1 MQISIVFDVINKAT
15 KPLREIDN
23 NFKGMT
29 RTMSRVQGC
38 MWKFNQT
45 SELFQ
50 RMGQSVSQLSRPFI
64 EFEQGLADM
73 SAITGI
79 AGEELKYLGQVA
91 RKSGVD
97 SGLGATG
104 AIEAFQLLASQ
115 IQVSDVGLEG
125 IIKLQK
131 ETITLSQASGISM
144 ANAATAMAG
153 TINQYGLQAD
163 QANRVINVLA
173 AGAKH
178 GAALIPDLSM
188 SLKVVG
194 AAANA
199 AGLDIEAT
207 TGALE
212 VLSKNNL
219 KGAEA
224 GTALRNILLK
234 MQTAMGVDFNKTTL
248 AEALE
253 TLKPK
258 YKDAAYMSK
267 LFGMENMAAAQF
279 LVANADEVENM
290 TRKVTD
296 TQVATEQAQRETNT
310 WNHRL
315 KVQAARFDEWSMQLT
330 ETAPGIMNFIQVGSQ
345 GLSMLTSLA
354 PLFSGVAFGVRGIFG
369 AAGGAV
375 KGIGNITKASRL
387 MSSALKAG
395 KLSTY
400 TELIKRYGMAGR
412 IAAAGIWLKNGAVA
426 VWNGICAA
434 GNAITSRAFW
444 LNLRHAAATK
454 LSALW
459 TAVCSKAQLVA
470 SAVTS
475 LWSRRTAI
483 ATALQGG
490 LTKALRTVKATMLSG
505 VLPALGGVIAS
516 TWAWT
521 AALLANPITWIVL
534 AIGALIAAVVICW
547 QKFAEFRAVIY
558 TIWDTIKGFGKAIIN
573 WLVAPFKAA
582 WEFVKGIGKAIGTLF
597 KGGSMKDAGAEI
609 AGGFRNGINAGVDS
623 LGKSIDGFKN
633 TAAGISGNYQMHLN
647 EERAKQQQREQEKE
661 QRKNAGAQPAGVDI
675 PEINGYMNTPD
686 MGDFQVPDMPE
697 ISGYEGMPDDMG
709 GFQIPDIPA
718 SEIAAMMMNETA
730 NTPVSVQFTPNIT
743 ISNDLTQKGR
753 EDLIKVLRDNAAE
766 FARIIKDELR
776 RSERGAYGL
785 S

>member
-1 MQISIVFDVINKAT
+1 MQISVIFDVINKAT

-23 NFKGMT
+23 NFKGIT

-73 SAITGI
+73 AAITGI
-79 AGEELKYLGQVA
+79 EGDELKRLGKIA
-91 RKSGVD
+91 RQTGVE

-115 IQVSDVGLEG
+115 IQVSDVGMDGL
-125 IIKLQK
+125 IKLQK

-144 ANAATAMAG
+144 ASAATAMAG
-153 TINQYGLQAD
+153 TINQFGLQAD
-163 QANRVINVLA
+163 EANRVINVLA

-212 VLSKNNL
+212 ILSKNNL

-234 MQTAMGVDFNKTTL
+234 MQTAMGVDFNKTSL

-253 TLKPK
+253 SLKPK
-258 YKDAAYMSK
+258 YKDATYMSK

-279 LVANADEVENM
+279 LVANAQGVADM

-296 TQVATEQAQRETNT
+296 TQIATEQAQRETDT

-315 KVQAARFDEWSMQLT
+315 KIQAARFDEWSMKLT
-330 ETAPGIMNFIQVGSQ
+330 ETAPGIMNFIQVSSQ

-354 PLFSGVAFGVRGIFG
+354 PLFSGVAFGVKGIFSVTS
-369 AAGGAV
+369 GAV
-375 KGIGNITKASRL
+375 KGIGNIAKASRL
-387 MSSALKAG
+387 MSAAMNAG

-400 TELIKRYGMAGR
+400 TALVSRYGMAGR
-412 IAAAGIWLKNGAVA
+412 IAAAGVWTKNAAVA

-434 GNAITSRAFW
+434 ANAVTSRAFW
-444 LNLRHAAATK
+444 ITLRHATATK

-459 TAVCSKAQLVA
+459 TALCSKAQLVA
-470 SAVTS
+470 SAVTT
-475 LWSRRTAI
+475 LWSKRTAI
-483 ATALQGG
+483 ATMLQGG
-490 LTKALRTVKATMLSG
+490 LVKALRVVKVTMLTG

-534 AIGALIAAVVICW
+534 AVGALIAAVVVCW

-558 TIWDTIKGFGKAIIN
+558 TVWDTIKGFGEAIYN

-609 AGGFRNGINAGVDS
+609 ADGFRNGINAGTES
-623 LGKSIDGFKN
+623 LNKSIDGFKN
-633 TAAGISGNYQMHLN
+633 TATGISGNYQMHLT
-647 EERAKQQQREQEKE
+647 EERAKQEQREREKE
-661 QRKNAGAQPAGVDI
+661 QRKNTGKQPAG
-675 PEINGYMNTPD
+675 M
-686 MGDFQVPDMPE
+686 DMPE
-697 ISGYEGMPDDMG
+697 ISGYMDAPGTDGFKIPNMPEISGYMHTSDMG
-709 GFQIPDIPA
+709 EFKIPDIPT
-718 SEIAAMMMNETA
+718 SQIAAMTTNQTT

-776 RSERGAYGL
+776 RSERGVYGL

>member
-15 KPLREIDN
+15 KPLRDIN
-23 NFKGMT
+23 NNLNGIN

-50 RMGQSVSQLSRPFI
+50 RMGQTVSQISQPFRD
-64 EFEQGLADM
+64 FEQGMADLSALTGLA
-73 SAITGI
+73 GK
-79 AGEELKYLGQVA
+79 ELKRLGEVA
-91 RKSGVD
+91 RKTGVE

-104 AIEAFQLLASQ
+104 ATEAFKLLASQ
-115 IQVSDVGLEG
+115 IQVDDIGLEG
-125 IIKLQK
+125 LIKLQK
-131 ETITLSQASGISM
+131 ETITLSQAAGMSM
-144 ANAATAMAG
+144 ADAANAMAG
-153 TINQYGLQAD
+153 TINQFGLQAD

-173 AGAKH
+173 AGSKY
-178 GAALIPDLSM
+178 GAAEIPDLAM
-188 SLKVVG
+188 SFKVVG

-207 TGALE
+207 AGAIE

-234 MQTAMGVDFNKTTL
+234 MQTEMGVDFNKTSL
-248 AEALE
+248 AEAL
-253 TLKPK
+253 TKLKPK

-279 LVANADEVENM
+279 LVANADKVEDM
-290 TRKVTD
+290 TKKVTN
-296 TQVATEQAQRETNT
+296 TTTATEQAKIATDT

-315 KVQAARFDEWSMQLT
+315 KVQAARFNEWSMRLT

-345 GLSMLTSLA
+345 GLSMLTSLS
-354 PLFSGVAFGVRGIFG
+354 PLFAGISGAIRGSIGVLGGVVDGINNVA
-369 AAGGAV
+369 
-375 KGIGNITKASRL
+375 KASRL
-387 MSSALKAG
+387 MSSAMKAG

-444 LNLRHAAATK
+444 LNLRHAASTK

-475 LWSRRTAI
+475 LWSRRTVI

-490 LTKALRTVKATMLSG
+490 LTKALRTVKVTMLTG

-534 AIGALIAAVVICW
+534 AIGALIAAVVVCW

-558 TIWDTIKGFGKAIIN
+558 TIWDTIKGFGEAIIN

-597 KGGSMKDAGAEI
+597 KGGSMKDVGAEI
-609 AGGFRNGINAGVDS
+609 AGGFRNGIDAGVDS

-633 TAAGISGNYQMHLN
+633 TAAGISGNYQMHLS
-647 EERAKQQQREQEKE
+647 EERAKQQQREQEKK
-661 QRKNAGAQPAGVDI
+661 QRKNAGDQPIGMDI

-697 ISGYEGMPDDMG
+697 ISGYKGMSDDMG
-709 GFQIPDIPA
+709 SFQIPDIPA
-718 SEIAAMMMNETA
+718 SQIAATTMNQTA
-730 NTPVSVQFTPNIT
+730 NMPVSVQFTPNIT